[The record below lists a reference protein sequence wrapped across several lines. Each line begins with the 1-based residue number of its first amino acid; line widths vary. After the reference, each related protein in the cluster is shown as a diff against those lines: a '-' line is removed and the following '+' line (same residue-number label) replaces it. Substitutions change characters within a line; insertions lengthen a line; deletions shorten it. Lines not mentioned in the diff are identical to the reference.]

1 MRVPGRALL
10 CAMLALSVCGVSL
23 AADDVSVRVNVGRRS
38 MLLPAGY
45 TATGER
51 LAAENSDIGVK
62 DVERVLTS
70 ITTPTG
76 RKLVLLLQ
84 AIDAAGLFEWDSQCS
99 RLKSDEQQFVYSP
112 FHSMRDEC
120 VIVVGSVEL
129 TEVLQKVVPES
140 KASQAVLDEGAVG
153 YFIRAQYAVPTGSML
168 SALVFLPEPFSGAVP
183 GGKRPAND
191 SGLPDEVVAWAL
203 NLGREV
209 QDGVRSFSGDWHLP
223 PINEKE

>member
-51 LAAENSDIGVK
+51 LEARNSSVGVK

-70 ITTPTG
+70 ITTPAG
-76 RKLVLLLQ
+76 RRLVLLLQ
-84 AIDAAGLFEWDSQCS
+84 AVDAAGLFQWDFKCS
-99 RLKSDEQQFVYSP
+99 RLKSDELQFVYSP
-112 FHSMRDEC
+112 VHSMRDEC
-120 VIVVGSVEL
+120 VVVVGPVEL
-129 TEVLQKVVPES
+129 AGVLQEVVPEL
-140 KASQAVLDEGAVG
+140 KASQALLDEAAVG
-153 YFIRAQYAVPTGSML
+153 YLVRAQYAAQTGSML
-168 SALVFLPEPFSGAVP
+168 SALVFVPEPFSGAVP

-209 QDGVRSFSGDWHLP
+209 QAGVRSFSGDWQLP